1 MRFAHNLSQRGRNS
15 RKESDI
21 FNSPFSI
28 FHYCTDF
35 E

>member
-21 FNSPFSI
+21 FNSSFSI
-28 FHYCTDF
+28 FHYYNWF
-35 E
+35 

>member
-28 FHYCTDF
+28 FHYYNWF
-35 E
+35 